1 MYKPESNRVNNARLC
16 CIGIEVLSR
25 SLRVDL
31 RKSDTCYGFDGYH
44 GTVKCPEISR
54 TRHLRKDGLEQRPR
68 INNRRHKLYGGFLV
82 PRNDYVITG

>member
-1 MYKPESNRVNNARLC
+1 MLC
-16 CIGIEVLSR
+16 RIGYRDTKQVVKDL
-25 SLRVDL
+25 DL
-31 RKSDTCYGFDGYH
+31 RKSDTCYRFDGYH